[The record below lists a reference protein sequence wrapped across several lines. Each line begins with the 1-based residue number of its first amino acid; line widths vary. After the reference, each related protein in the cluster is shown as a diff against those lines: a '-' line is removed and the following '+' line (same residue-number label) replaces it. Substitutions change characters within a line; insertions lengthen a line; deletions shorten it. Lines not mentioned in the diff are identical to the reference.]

1 MAQNVDVRYVQFYT
15 HGSAA
20 KRIAPAA
27 IPLISAL
34 PKPKKRKIQRI
45 YVDPVATLGIVVA
58 VCMLVMM
65 VVGISQLRVEQQK
78 TAQMISYVERLQQEN
93 DSLQAEYLAECN
105 MEEVERTALALGMIP
120 REDALY
126 TPIEVELPQLE
137 SAQQASIWQ
146 RIGTFLTGLFA

>member
-1 MAQNVDVRYVQFYT
+1 MAQSVDVRYVQFYT

-58 VCMLVMM
+58 VCMLIMM
-65 VVGISQLRVEQQK
+65 AVGVSQLRVEQQK
-78 TAQMISYVERLQQEN
+78 TAQMMTYVEQLQQEN
-93 DSLQAEYLAECN
+93 ASLQAEYLAECN
-105 MEEVERTALALGMIP
+105 MEEVEKTALALGMIP
-120 REDALY
+120 LEDAIY
-126 TPIEVELPQLE
+126 TPIEVELPQVD
-137 SAQQASIWQ
+137 STQQASIWQ

>member
-1 MAQNVDVRYVQFYT
+1 MAQSVDVRYVQYYT

-45 YVDPVATLGIVVA
+45 YVDPVATMGIVVA
-58 VCMLVMM
+58 VCMLIMM
-65 VVGISQLRVEQQK
+65 AVGVSQLRVEQQK
-78 TAQMISYVERLQQEN
+78 TQQMISYVENLQQKN
-93 DSLQAEYLAECN
+93 ASLQAEYMAECN

-120 REDALY
+120 RADAIY
-126 TPIEVELPQLE
+126 TPIEVELPMLE
-137 SAQQASIWQ
+137 DVQQASIWQ

>member
-1 MAQNVDVRYVQFYT
+1 MAQSVDVRYVQFYT

-58 VCMLVMM
+58 VCMLIMM
-65 VVGISQLRVEQQK
+65 AVGVSQLRVEQQK
-78 TAQMISYVERLQQEN
+78 TAQMMSYVEQLQQEN
-93 DSLQAEYLAECN
+93 ASLQAEYLAECN
-105 MEEVERTALALGMIP
+105 MEEVEKTALALGMIP
-120 REDALY
+120 LEDAIY
-126 TPIEVELPQLE
+126 TPIEVEIPALD
-137 SAQQASIWQ
+137 STQQASIWQ

>member
-1 MAQNVDVRYVQFYT
+1 MAQNVDVRYVQYYT
-15 HGSAA
+15 SGSTA
-20 KRIAPAA
+20 KRIVPAA

-34 PKPKKRKIQRI
+34 PKRKKQKLQRI

-58 VCMLVMM
+58 LSMLIMM

-78 TAQMISYVERLQQEN
+78 TAQMMSYVERLQQEN
-93 DSLQAEYLAECN
+93 ASLQEEYLAECN

-120 REDALY
+120 REDAAY
-126 TPIEVELPQLE
+126 TPIEVEVPE
-137 SAQQASIWQ
+137 AADVEQASVWH

>member
-27 IPLISAL
+27 IPLISEL

-78 TAQMISYVERLQQEN
+78 TAQMVSYVERLQQEN
-93 DSLQAEYLAECN
+93 DSLHAEYLAECN
-105 MEEVERTALALGMIP
+105 MEEVEKTALALGMIP
-120 REDALY
+120 CEDAIY
-126 TPIEVELPQLE
+126 TPIEVALPEIE

>member
-15 HGSAA
+15 QGSAA

-27 IPLISAL
+27 IPLISKL

-58 VCMLVMM
+58 VSMLIMM

-78 TAQMISYVERLQQEN
+78 TAQMMSYVERLQQEN

-105 MEEVERTALALGMIP
+105 MEEVEKTALALGMIP

>member
-1 MAQNVDVRYVQFYT
+1 MAQNVDVPYVQYYT
-15 HGSAA
+15 SGSTA
-20 KRIAPAA
+20 KRIVPAA

-34 PKPKKRKIQRI
+34 PKRKKQKLQRI

-58 VCMLVMM
+58 LSMLIMM

-78 TAQMISYVERLQQEN
+78 TAQMMSYVERLQQEN
-93 DSLQAEYLAECN
+93 ASLQEEYLAECN

-120 REDALY
+120 REDAAY
-126 TPIEVELPQLE
+126 TPIEVEVPE
-137 SAQQASIWQ
+137 AADVEQASVWH

>member
-1 MAQNVDVRYVQFYT
+1 MVQSVDVRYVQFYT

-45 YVDPVATLGIVVA
+45 YVDPVATMGIVVA
-58 VCMLVMM
+58 VCMLIMM
-65 VVGISQLRVEQQK
+65 AVGVSQLRAEQQK
-78 TAQMISYVERLQQEN
+78 TAQMMSYVESLQQEN
-93 DSLQAEYLAECN
+93 ASLQAEYMAECN
-105 MEEVERTALALGMIP
+105 MEEVEKTALALGMIP
-120 REDALY
+120 RADAIY
-126 TPIEVELPQLE
+126 TPIEVELPALE